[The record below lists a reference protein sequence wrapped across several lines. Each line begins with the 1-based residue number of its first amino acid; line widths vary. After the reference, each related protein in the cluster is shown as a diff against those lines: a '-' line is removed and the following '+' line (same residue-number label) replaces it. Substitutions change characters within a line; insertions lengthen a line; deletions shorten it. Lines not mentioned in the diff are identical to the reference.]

1 MWTLSGRPRFLNARS
16 RQGHVA
22 FEQSMP
28 GHARGR
34 LLMAFCANCGAVLAD
49 GAAFCAGCG
58 KPVEKG
64 NAAAKAGTTPGAISA
79 SPAPAAPAATAAAS
93 GLTPNVAGA
102 LAYILGFIT
111 GIIFLVLEP
120 YKNDRFVRFHA
131 MQSIFYNIACIVLLI
146 AWGIIFGTIFSI
158 TGSFSLVLAPV
169 WILLRLAMFVY
180 WLYLMYQAY
189 NNREYRIPFIG
200 DLAAKQIG

>member
-1 MWTLSGRPRFLNARS
+1 
-16 RQGHVA
+16 
-22 FEQSMP
+22 
-28 GHARGR
+28 
-34 LLMAFCANCGAVLAD
+34 MAFCANCGAALAN

-58 KPVEKG
+58 KPVEKS
-64 NAAAKAGTTPGAISA
+64 NAANTGTTPAPTLT
-79 SPAPAAPAATAAAS
+79 SPAPAAAGSVAAAS

-131 MQSIFYNIACIVLLI
+131 MQSIFYSAACIVLLI
-146 AWGIIFGTIFSI
+146 AWGIVWSTLFAV

-169 WILLRLAMFVY
+169 WTLLRLAMFVY

-200 DLAAKQIG
+200 DLAAKQVG